1 MESSEIQKEKHCS
14 CRPGVYCTCN
24 SGEHILSPSDCSCDI
39 HIDLD
44 DSEAKE
50 LVEVPVEH
58 AVNPSTLVDVNNGL
72 AGVQAAVKEEA
83 PVFNLD
89 NSDDNFGNG
98 SMD

>member
-1 MESSEIQKEKHCS
+1 
-14 CRPGVYCTCN
+14 
-24 SGEHILSPSDCSCDI
+24 
-39 HIDLD
+39 
-44 DSEAKE
+44 
-50 LVEVPVEH
+50 VEVPVEH